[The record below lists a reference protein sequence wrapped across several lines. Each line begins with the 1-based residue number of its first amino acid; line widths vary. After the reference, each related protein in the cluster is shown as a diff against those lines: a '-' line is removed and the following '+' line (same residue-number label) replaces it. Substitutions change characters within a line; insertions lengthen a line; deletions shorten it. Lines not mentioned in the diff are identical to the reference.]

1 MSRPFFFWEITMN
14 NALYPGLGMGL
25 TGGTMPGL
33 TGIPGAIPGTMEELR
48 QALANGTLQGMTPA
62 PLPSIHAMPTPALAP
77 MPAPPQAVAPQMAI
91 TEERMAEM
99 MDAAVAKHMPG
110 AVKVMQ
116 AFESVFQRA
125 LAPDDYKA
133 FVQYTQN
140 GSPGFDA
147 LMASDKL
154 YPLAQLLWEE
164 IKGSAQ

>member
-1 MSRPFFFWEITMN
+1 MN
-14 NALYPGLGMGL
+14 NALYPGLGVGIP
-25 TGGTMPGL
+25 GTMPVL

-48 QALANGTLQGMTPA
+48 QALVNGTLQGMTPA
-62 PLPSIHAMPTPALAP
+62 PVPSIHAMPTPTPALAP
-77 MPAPPQAVAPQMAI
+77 MPAPPQAVAPQGLAI
-91 TEERMAEM
+91 TEERMAAM
-99 MDAAVAKHMPG
+99 MDAAIAKHMPG

-140 GSPGFDA
+140 GSPGFDK

-154 YPLAQLLWEE
+154 DPIAQLLWETVKE
-164 IKGSAQ
+164 NAQ